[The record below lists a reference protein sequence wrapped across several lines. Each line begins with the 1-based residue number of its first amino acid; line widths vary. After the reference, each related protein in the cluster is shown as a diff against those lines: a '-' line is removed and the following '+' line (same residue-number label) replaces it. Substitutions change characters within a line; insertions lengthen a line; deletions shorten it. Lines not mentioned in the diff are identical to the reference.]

1 MYTVPDDIKCGHG
14 DTWYN
19 TYDDFVNDEPACSR
33 DKDDPDSINRF
44 WSGNGHVNFF
54 EEYKIKYLILYRAFE
69 GFTSYDKYLT
79 IAEIESSLEQIL
91 QLAKDIFPNVEGYKD
106 VYKIEI
112 INIANNEV
120 LGVINI

>member
-1 MYTVPDDIKCGHG
+1 MYRT
-14 DTWYN
+14 
-19 TYDDFVNDEPACSR
+19 
-33 DKDDPDSINRF
+33 
-44 WSGNGHVNFF
+44 
-54 EEYKIKYLILYRAFE
+54 FE

-112 INIANNEV
+112 INIANNIV

>member
-1 MYTVPDDIKCGHG
+1 M
-14 DTWYN
+14 
-19 TYDDFVNDEPACSR
+19 
-33 DKDDPDSINRF
+33 
-44 WSGNGHVNFF
+44 
-54 EEYKIKYLILYRAFE
+54 YRAFE

-91 QLAKDIFPNVEGYKD
+91 QLAKDIFPNVEGYKG
-106 VYKIEI
+106 VYKIDI